1 MARMREY
8 AAEHR
13 EELNRQGREWHH
25 AHREEQNAR
34 RRQWHQDHRDE
45 VLPKFR
51 QYHADHREEDNRKN
65 RAWHQA
71 NREQQNAKRLA
82 HHYAHQEHANEKRKM
97 NLQKARLQVPWKAL
111 VKTAE
116 ERAQRKGVVFELTE
130 AWAIARWTGFCEVTG
145 LPFRLGQ
152 RTRGPK
158 FWSPSIDRIEP
169 ALGYTE
175 ANCRFVLWC
184 VNSFKTT
191 GTDSEM
197 LEVAT
202 AIVKNLVISKA

>member
-25 AHREEQNAR
+25 ANRERQNAR
-34 RRQWHQDHRDE
+34 RRQWHQDHRE
-45 VLPKFR
+45 YAVAKFR
-51 QYHADHREEDNRKN
+51 QYHADHREEDNQRT
-65 RAWHQA
+65 RAWHSA
-71 NREQQNAKRLA
+71 NRERENTKRLA
-82 HHYAHQEHANEKRKM
+82 HYYAHRDEANEKRKM
-97 NLQKARLQVPWKAL
+97 NNQQTRLRVPWKAL
-111 VKTAE
+111 LRSAR
-116 ERAQRKGVVFELTE
+116 ERAVRKGVPFELTE
-130 AWAIARWTGFCEVTG
+130 MWCISKWTGFCEVTG

-152 RTRGPK
+152 RTSGPK

-184 VNSFKTT
+184 INSFKHDA
-191 GTDSEM
+191 TDSDM
-197 LEVAT
+197 VSVAK
-202 AIVKNLVISKA
+202 AIVEKMS